1 MEKSYKVIN
10 IENEYVE
17 AERGKR
23 DGNMP
28 AKENM
33 VCV

>member
-1 MEKSYKVIN
+1 VIN

-23 DGNMP
+23 DEKVP

-33 VCV
+33 MCI

>member
-1 MEKSYKVIN
+1 VIN

-17 AERGKR
+17 TERGKR
-23 DGNMP
+23 DGNVS

-33 VCV
+33 MCV